1 MVKLKS
7 SSEDFN
13 DTTSKVLS
21 RIWKVVWFIVKWGFT
36 IAFGLVFG
44 VIGFALALGGVRLPN
59 LPDFTP
65 KRRPKEFNSKKFR
78 RELEE
83 MRVEDLL
90 QNFGNQ
96 LEKAD
101 RNNQLNP
108 EEKKVFRKLRGL
120 DRLGLRSQIKEAISD
135 DDEMEIIFLLLLKLL
150 TGELR

>member
-1 MVKLKS
+1 M
-7 SSEDFN
+7 
-13 DTTSKVLS
+13 
-21 RIWKVVWFIVKWGFT
+21 
-36 IAFGLVFG
+36 FG
-44 VIGFALALGGVRLPN
+44 VIAFALALGGVRLPN

-65 KRRPKEFNSKKFR
+65 KRRPEEFNSKKFR

-120 DRLGLRSQIKEAISD
+120 DSLGLRSQIKKAISD

-150 TGELR
+150 TGELG

>member
-108 EEKKVFRKLRGL
+108 EEKRF
-120 DRLGLRSQIKEAISD
+120 SEN
-135 DDEMEIIFLLLLKLL
+135 
-150 TGELR
+150 

>member
-108 EEKKVFRKLRGL
+108 EEKKGFPKTKRFRPSGSAL
-120 DRLGLRSQIKEAISD
+120 SN
-135 DDEMEIIFLLLLKLL
+135 
-150 TGELR
+150 